1 MMYTD
6 LRFEDKNN
14 QKKTISVF
22 TSGVIATATA
32 LDVLVF
38 TLPENALV
46 TNVYVNVLA
55 AAATDSKLDVRVN
68 ATYNDDGTLLAAGTI
83 IANDVDA
90 ASVAISAVVANS
102 EFTTGGI
109 VTVAQG
115 NATALTDVGS
125 FKLVVE
131 YIELGLTN
139 GQYTD

>member
-1 MMYTD
+1 MYTD